1 MNKTYIKRNF
11 LKRKNKNKTRK
22 IKGGEVRPGEVIQG
36 DVIQPMMKPNNNPIK
51 TNKNGLKLNGLSNK
65 DYEEKKITEAM
76 NVVKEAEA
84 NLANA
89 KLNEVN
95 AVKNVPIAQSA
106 VKLAEIK
113 LQEAKNILDVV
124 SPKKEGLGLVVQS
137 FLNFFKPKSSTQV

>member
-22 IKGGEVRPGEVIQG
+22 IKGGGGGQVEVRQGEVIQ
-36 DVIQPMMKPNNNPIK
+36 PMKPSNNPIK

-76 NVVKEAEA
+76 NAVKEAEA

-95 AVKNVPIAQSA
+95 AVKNVPITQAA

-113 LQEAKNILDVV
+113 LQEAKNILEVV
-124 SPKKEGLGLVVQS
+124 SPKKEGLVES
-137 FLNFFKPKSSTQV
+137 FLKFFKPKSSTQV